1 MTNFDFYPETVVTGA
16 HNNAWQGYS
25 HIQQE
30 LQTAIERLGKTKT
43 IVVIDCYPGVR
54 MEELQSNLIS
64 AMRAAHTVYADDL
77 YYSNEKVT
85 EMIQFN
91 LTEDRVFGRMAL
103 HNFSDFLDAKL
114 IEEARDA
121 ITNIDQ
127 GLVIVYGV
135 GASLVCEPDLLIYA
149 DMARWEITTRYN
161 NNAISNWKADNR
173 NEDAVRKIKRG
184 YFFEWRVADRHKRKL
199 FEKIDYLLDTNQDN
213 DPKLVDGTSY
223 LAGLEQTVNQPFRV
237 VPYFAPGVWGGQW
250 MKEKLGLD
258 PSVKNYAWSFNGVPE
273 ENSLFLK
280 YGDVRVEVPAMNAVF
295 RHPAPLLGEAVYGRF
310 GAEFPIRFNFLDTFE
325 GQNLSLQVHP
335 TVEYVQQTF
344 GVHYT
349 QDESYYVMDA
359 GEGATV
365 YMGTKNDINRNDM
378 IADLEKS
385 YADGS
390 HFDDEKYINQ
400 FPAKKHDHFLIPAG
414 TIHSQG
420 TNSLVLEIS
429 STPNYFTF
437 KLWDWGRL
445 GMDGLPRPVH
455 LEHGFNTIQWERDQT
470 WVEQNIVNRVEK
482 VADGEGWVEERTG
495 LHERQFIETRRHWFS
510 SPVTHHTDGGVNVLI
525 LIEGEEAI
533 IESTTD
539 AFKPFI
545 LHYAETIIIPAI
557 VGEYRISPHGNSVG
571 KEIGTMKAYVRT

>member
-1 MTNFDFYPETVVTGA
+1 MTNFDFYPETVVSDA
-16 HNNAWQGYS
+16 HNKAWQGYS
-25 HIQQE
+25 DIQLE
-30 LQTAIERLGKTKT
+30 LQAAIEKLEKTKT

-54 MEELQSNLIS
+54 IDELQANLI
-64 AMRAAHTVYADDL
+64 AALPAAHTVFADDL

-91 LTEDRVFGRMAL
+91 LTEDRVFGKMSL
-103 HNFSDFLDAKL
+103 HNFSDFLDAEL
-114 IEEARDA
+114 VEEARQVIA
-121 ITNIDQ
+121 NINQ
-127 GLVIVYGV
+127 GVVIVYGV

-149 DMARWEITTRYN
+149 DMARWEITTRFN

-173 NEDAVRKIKRG
+173 EEDAVRKIKRG

-213 DPKLVDGTSY
+213 DPKLVDGTSF

-258 PSVKNYAWSFNGVPE
+258 PAVKNYAWSFNGVPE
-273 ENSLFLK
+273 ENSLYLK
-280 YGDVRVEVPAMNAVF
+280 YGEIRVEVPAINAVL
-295 RHPAPLLGEAVYGRF
+295 RHPATLLGEAVYGRF

-335 TVEYVQQTF
+335 TIEYVQQTF

-349 QDESYYVMDA
+349 QDESYYVLDA
-359 GEGATV
+359 GEDATV
-365 YMGTKNDINRNDM
+365 YMGTKDGIDCNAM
-378 IADLEKS
+378 MAALEKS
-385 YADGS
+385 DSDGS

-400 FPAKKHDHFLIPAG
+400 YPANKHDHFLIPAG

-470 WVEQNIVNRVEK
+470 WVEKNIVNQIEK
-482 VADGEGWVEERTG
+482 VAVGEGWIEERTG

-510 SPVTHHTDGGVNVLI
+510 SPVTHHTDGGVNMLM

-539 AFKPFI
+539 AFAPFI
-545 LHYAETIIIPAI
+545 IHYAETIIMPAI

-571 KEIGTMKAYVRT
+571 QEIGTIKAYVRT